1 MGFMNKLFGKKQE
14 AAGGFHNVQKALA
27 VLEDAYL
34 VRDNEKLEKNVND
47 ALDLIAAKGDSG
59 INVLLERLYR
69 GMRTDGPALV
79 VKSLGDMAWNEWLK
93 KRCIVDALGR
103 ARAQSAIERLIPLL
117 HARSTDS
124 QFHSIL
130 QPAVANT
137 LGAIGD
143 ERAIEALRK
152 ALDDPSTR
160 PMTKRAAANALMK
173 LGEEVRVT
181 EPSVKAPVQKAVHPA
196 CSICGRDMTGQ
207 PVMADRL
214 TGATY
219 CSNDSEYLDSLKN
232 PDSLST
238 CGSCGF
244 KYSKAYSKFATGD
257 NPKCPRCVGGLL
269 PRA

>member
-1 MGFMNKLFGKKQE
+1 MQNI
-14 AAGGFHNVQKALA
+14 GGVQPGSNVQKALA

-59 INVLLERLYR
+59 INVLLGRLYR
-69 GMRTDGPALV
+69 DMRTDGPALV

-124 QFHSIL
+124 QFNSIL

-143 ERAIEALRK
+143 KRAIEALRK

-160 PMTKRAAANALMK
+160 PMTKRAAANALVK
-173 LGEEVRVT
+173 LGEKVR
-181 EPSVKAPVQKAVHPA
+181 
-196 CSICGRDMTGQ
+196 
-207 PVMADRL
+207 
-214 TGATY
+214 
-219 CSNDSEYLDSLKN
+219 
-232 PDSLST
+232 
-238 CGSCGF
+238 
-244 KYSKAYSKFATGD
+244 
-257 NPKCPRCVGGLL
+257 
-269 PRA
+269 